1 MKVAVSPTAPAVPA
15 LSQRLADYV
24 ELTKPRIAV
33 MVLVTVA
40 AGYLM
45 AAGTDARLLPL
56 LHTLIGTG
64 LVAAGASAWNMWIER
79 GTDARMR
86 RTAPRAK
93 LRVSPSFDFV
103 GCVARWY
110 VADVQ
115 MSFTSFLKS

>member
-1 MKVAVSPTAPAVPA
+1 MKLAVRPIAPAVPA
-15 LSQRLADYV
+15 LGQRLADYV

-64 LVAAGASAWNMWIER
+64 LVAGGASARKMWVER
-79 GTDARMR
+79 RTDARVR
-86 RTAPRAK
+86 RTANPPPPAGRPPPIESVVFGTPPAG
-93 LRVSPSFDFV
+93 PP
-103 GCVARWY
+103 
-110 VADVQ
+110 
-115 MSFTSFLKS
+115 

>member
-45 AAGTDARLLPL
+45 AAGVNAKLVPL
-56 LHTLIGTG
+56 LHTLIGTALVTARGGIVALSIPDAG
-64 LVAAGASAWNMWIER
+64 LPGMRAEGLQLAVVAVE
-79 GTDARMR
+79 
-86 RTAPRAK
+86 
-93 LRVSPSFDFV
+93 
-103 GCVARWY
+103 C
-110 VADVQ
+110 
-115 MSFTSFLKS
+115 

>member
-1 MKVAVSPTAPAVPA
+1 MKVAVSPTAPAGPALSQRLPAPAVPA

-45 AAGTDARLLPL
+45 ATGVNARLIPL
-56 LHTLIGTG
+56 LHTLIGTA
-64 LVAAGASAWNMWIER
+64 LVAGGASAWNMWVER

-86 RTAPRAK
+86 RTANRPLPAGRLHHIEVVVFGTA
-93 LRVSPSFDFV
+93 
-103 GCVARWY
+103 
-110 VADVQ
+110 
-115 MSFTSFLKS
+115 